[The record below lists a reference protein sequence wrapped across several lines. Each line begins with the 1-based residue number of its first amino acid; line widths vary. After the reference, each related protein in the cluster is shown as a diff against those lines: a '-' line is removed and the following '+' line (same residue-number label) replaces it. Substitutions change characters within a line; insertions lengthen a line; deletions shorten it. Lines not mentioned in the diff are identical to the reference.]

1 MEEWMKL
8 LACASHDYMKLMV
21 YELQQKLAELDSIE
35 AAATTNPLD
44 SRICDYNNVR
54 LPRYV
59 NVYVMLQE
67 ADVLPVAVIEASG
80 AIMYHP
86 SLQPKNG
93 VEVIR

>member
-21 YELQQKLAELDSIE
+21 YELQQKLAELDSFE

-67 ADVLPVAVIEASG
+67 AYVFVIEASG

>member
-21 YELQQKLAELDSIE
+21 YELQQKLAELDSFE
-35 AAATTNPLD
+35 AAVTTNPLD

-67 ADVLPVAVIEASG
+67 AYVFVTVIEVSG

>member
-67 ADVLPVAVIEASG
+67 ADVFVIEALG